1 MAKGEETRRRILDR
15 AVLLA
20 SRDGL
25 SGLTIGEL
33 ASDLGVSKSGLFA
46 HFGSKEE
53 LQVAVLAAAAE
64 RFEQI
69 VLKPS
74 FKAPAGVRRIRAL
87 FERWLSWVADPAS
100 PGGCVFLA
108 AATELDDREGKP
120 RDYLVGGQRQLI
132 DVLTKTARIAV
143 EQGEL
148 RKDLDCEAFAFD
160 LHTIV
165 LGYSFSRRLMRDRKA
180 ESRAHAAFDRLLN
193 AAAQSD

>member
-1 MAKGEETRRRILDR
+1 MSKGEDTRRRILER

-53 LQVAVLAAAAE
+53 LQVAVLGAATE
-64 RFEQI
+64 RFTLH

-74 FKAPAGVRRIRAL
+74 LKAPAGVRRLKAL
-87 FERWLSWVADPAS
+87 FERWMSWVADPAS

-108 AATELDDREGKP
+108 AATELDDREGKA
-120 RDYLVGGQRQLI
+120 RDFLVGGQHELMTF
-132 DVLTKTARIAV
+132 LTKAARLAV

-148 RKDLDCEAFAFD
+148 RKDLDCEAFAFE

-165 LGYSFSRRLMRDRKA
+165 LGYNFSRRLMRDKKA
-180 ESRAHAAFDRLLN
+180 EARARAMFDRLLT
-193 AAAQSD
+193 AAAPEN

>member
-1 MAKGEETRRRILDR
+1 MSKGEETRRRILDR

-25 SGLTIGEL
+25 AGLTIGEL

-53 LQVAVLAAAAE
+53 LQVAVLGAATE
-64 RFEQI
+64 RFTLH

-74 FKAPAGVRRIRAL
+74 LKAPAGVRRIKAL
-87 FERWLSWVADPAS
+87 FERWVSWVADPAS

-108 AATELDDREGKP
+108 AATELDDREGKA
-120 RDYLVGGQRQLI
+120 RDFLVGGQHELMTF
-132 DVLTKTARIAV
+132 LTRAARMAV

-148 RKDLDCEAFAFD
+148 RKDLDCEAFAFE
-160 LHTIV
+160 LHTII
-165 LGYSFSRRLMRDRKA
+165 LGYNFSRRLMRDKKA
-180 ESRAHAAFDRLLN
+180 EARARVMFDRLLS
-193 AAAQSD
+193 AAASEN